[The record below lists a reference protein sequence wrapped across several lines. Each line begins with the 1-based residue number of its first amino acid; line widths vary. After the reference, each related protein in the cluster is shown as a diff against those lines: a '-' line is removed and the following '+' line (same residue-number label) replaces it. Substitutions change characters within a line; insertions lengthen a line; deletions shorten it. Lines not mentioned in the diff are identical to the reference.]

1 MNVYNVIILD
11 ESGSMSAIYDATLTG
26 LNEVLNGIRKNQEEH
41 PDQRHFVS
49 VVTFEGCGMSG
60 VSVRRDRVP
69 ISKVKPFTTE
79 DYEPGGC
86 TPLYDAMGKTLSDT
100 ERLIHTNDKVIAS
113 VITDGMENSSE
124 EYSGKSIRSLVMRLR
139 EKGWI
144 ISYIGANQDSIEVAK
159 ELNIVNA
166 LNWDA
171 TPDGMEEMAC
181 AYMAHNSRVANCLAS
196 NEDISSMGNLFEEDV

>member
-11 ESGSMSAIYDATLTG
+11 ESGSMSSIYNATLTG

-60 VSVRRDRVP
+60 VSVRRDRVL
-69 ISKVKPFTTE
+69 ISQVKPFTKE

-100 ERLIHTNDKVIAS
+100 ERLIHTNDKVIAT

-181 AYMAHNSRVANCLAS
+181 AYMAHNSRVANCLAR
-196 NEDISSMGNLFEEDV
+196 NEDISSMGNLFEEEV